1 MTLRERSGLDHS
13 LRLVGLSLIQHRSS
27 KHCLRPPRRTRSERC
42 VISIV
47 LSALFDSQGGGVCL
61 SHLEEAEEGA
71 VASGGAPQRA
81 VGMARV

>member
-47 LSALFDSQGGGVCL
+47 LSALFDSQGGVCL
-61 SHLEEAEEGA
+61 SHLEEAEERA